1 MPFWQNISH
10 NIHERKHVLME
21 TYISFLNRLPDYNII
36 VCFLICDDN
45 SIEQWQKYTI
55 QYASMLAFSLAFPS
69 SIWHCTWLY
78 KILILVFLSFFIVDF
93 PQLCRIKPVQYEADI
108 LPYQLACDNWSRM
121 KSAFASNAKHKQ
133 EGYVSS
139 KMDKIVYSGMQ
150 QCYVPED
157 RYWKDDK

>member
-1 MPFWQNISH
+1 MPFWQNIPH
-10 NIHERKHVLME
+10 NIHEHKHVLME

-36 VCFLICDDN
+36 VFFNMWRQFQRTMAEIHN
-45 SIEQWQKYTI
+45 
-55 QYASMLAFSLAFPS
+55 AFSLAFPS

-78 KILILVFLSFFIVDF
+78 KILILVFLSFFIVEF

-108 LPYQLACDNWSRM
+108 LPYQLACANWSRM
-121 KSAFASNAKHKQ
+121 KSTFASNAKHKQ